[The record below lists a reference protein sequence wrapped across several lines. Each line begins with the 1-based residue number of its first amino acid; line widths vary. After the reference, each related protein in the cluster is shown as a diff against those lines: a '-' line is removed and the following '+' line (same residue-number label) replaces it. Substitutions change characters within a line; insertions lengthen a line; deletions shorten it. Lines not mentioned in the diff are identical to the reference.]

1 MYIREHYALCILA
14 YSMFVNLMIAEED
27 VGHLQSARE
36 LAQTE
41 CDLWRMRA
49 LLSVHEAD
57 LDSAHRHLLQALAIA
72 YKLGADSDSEQEEPG
87 DPLESE
93 DTQAIVAKLTSGTTH
108 GFCTTLQNISY
119 AEFA

>member
-1 MYIREHYALCILA
+1 MDLRVTLNAI
-14 YSMFVNLMIAEED
+14 IAEED

-49 LLSVHEAD
+49 LLSVHDAD

-72 YKLGADSDSEQEEPG
+72 YKLGLGSDASAEHEHD

-93 DTQAIVAKLTSGTTH
+93 SETGDTQAIVDKLSSGTALL
-108 GFCTTLQNISY
+108 GSV
-119 AEFA
+119 A